1 MKTYIFI
8 EIDDEDGIQIPI
20 IVKAENRK
28 DAENQIL
35 SIYYDRYEDEEED
48 KEEFIR
54 GGFDNLSDLIDQFI
68 VFTSEK
74 ELVYYQISDP
84 DFLQVWTKFLLQ

>member
-20 IVKAENRK
+20 IVNAQNKE

-35 SIYYDRYEDEEED
+35 SIYYDRYEDGEED
-48 KEEFIR
+48 KEKFIQK
-54 GGFDNLSDLIDQFI
+54 GFDNLSNLIDQFI

-74 ELVYYQISDP
+74 ELIYSKIPGFYQE
-84 DFLQVWTKFLLQ
+84 VWHELLQQ